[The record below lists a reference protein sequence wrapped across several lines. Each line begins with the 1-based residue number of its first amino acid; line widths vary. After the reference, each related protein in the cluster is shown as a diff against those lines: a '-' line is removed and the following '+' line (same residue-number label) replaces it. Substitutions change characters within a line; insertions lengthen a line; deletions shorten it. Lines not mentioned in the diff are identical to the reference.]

1 MPTATADWCGVG
13 DVTIDTLPDYVLI
26 QLFSICRDIY
36 SSRPMWWRS
45 LVHVCRRWRQI
56 VFSSPRSL
64 RLVIFCNSRTPI
76 RKSLNIW
83 PPFLISVHH
92 DTNYPDEEGENT
104 VAALELRDRVSEISI
119 DCLNDSVLER
129 LTAMMLKPFQELSY
143 LYLAYRGDIT
153 LVLPDAFLGGFAPSL
168 QSLELVNVAFPA
180 LSVSFLSATRLTSL
194 RLWSTAY
201 ISPEAM
207 VTRLVALPNL
217 EDFGISFQSYPDHT
231 SPSPLTRAIL
241 PSLTSFHFHGVGQY
255 SENLLSRIDAPTLQ
269 TLSITFL
276 DVVFRI
282 PQLYRFLSCAE
293 KFELPNE
300 VVVEFDILT
309 ADLKFM
315 PSENLRLT
323 IVCGNLVRQVS
334 SMAAMCRELSPL
346 LSHVE
351 HLDLHGKILPL
362 SLFFQG
368 HTAPANTDWLELFY
382 PFTTVQSLHVS
393 KNLGR
398 LVAPAL
404 EELTK
409 EGATAVF
416 PKLRTLSLEELQP
429 SGSVREAM
437 EAFIATRGLSGNP
450 VVLQQG
456 L

>member
-1 MPTATADWCGVG
+1 M
-13 DVTIDTLPDYVLI
+13 LE
-26 QLFSICRDIY
+26 
-36 SSRPMWWRS
+36 
-45 LVHVCRRWRQI
+45 
-56 VFSSPRSL
+56 
-64 RLVIFCNSRTPI
+64 
-76 RKSLNIW
+76 
-83 PPFLISVHH
+83 PF
-92 DTNYPDEEGENT
+92 P
-104 VAALELRDRVSEISI
+104 
-119 DCLNDSVLER
+119 
-129 LTAMMLKPFQELSY
+129 ELSY
-143 LYLAYRGDIT
+143 LYIAYPSRGDIT
-153 LVLPDAFLGGFAPSL
+153 PVLPDAFLGGFAPSL

-207 VTRLVALPNL
+207 VTRLLALPNL

-241 PSLTSFHFHGVGQY
+241 PSLTSFHFHGIGQY

-276 DVVFRI
+276 DLVFRI
-282 PQLYRFLSCAE
+282 PQLYRFLSCTE

-300 VVVEFDILT
+300 VVVEFDTLT

-315 PSENLRLT
+315 QSENLRLT
-323 IVCGNLVRQVS
+323 IVCGNLVRHRQVS

-398 LVAPAL
+398 LVARAL

-429 SGSVREAM
+429 SGSVREAI
-437 EAFIATRGLSGNP
+437 ETFIATRGLSGNP